1 MSEIRK
7 RKGEL
12 FVNFLQATREFNRR
26 CMSMNLSS
34 ETLRIYK
41 KCLNRLLDTCLKEEL
56 GDNESNILVEDIS
69 TSVLRLH
76 FANLLKE
83 LQPITVRIHYMCLHS
98 FFTFLYKEGDIKK
111 NNMEN
116 VDKPRVPNIELQAFT
131 HTQVDMLLNVFD
143 KNKFTG
149 YRNYC
154 LTCTLFSTGIRR
166 AEAINIKL
174 EDILWDI
181 KMIKIHGKGNKERKV
196 PISDTLYKVLEKYI
210 QRRKAHINKYSLSS
224 SPYLFINS
232 QNGMKF
238 NINTITAIY
247 NEIGR
252 NKHIKG
258 VKVSPHTFRHTFAKF
273 FLLNGGDVFTLQ
285 KILGHADI
293 TTTKKYV
300 NMNDK
305 DMRVQDDKYNPLECD
320 YWKY

>member
-1 MSEIRK
+1 
-7 RKGEL
+7 
-12 FVNFLQATREFNRR
+12 
-26 CMSMNLSS
+26 MSMNLSN
-34 ETLRIYK
+34 ETLGMYS

-56 GDNESNILVEDIS
+56 GKDGKTVIMEDIT

-76 FANLLKE
+76 FANLLNE

-98 FFTFLYKEGDIKK
+98 FFTFLYKEGGIKK
-111 NNMEN
+111 NSMEN

-166 AEAINIKL
+166 AEATNIKL

-196 PISDTLYKVLEKYI
+196 PISDTLYKVLAQYV
-210 QRRKAHINKYSLSS
+210 QRRKAYITEHSLPS
-224 SPYLFINS
+224 SPYLFISTNT
-232 QNGMKF
+232 GMKF
-238 NINTITAIY
+238 NIGTITYIY
-247 NEIGR
+247 NEIAR

-258 VKVSPHTFRHTFAKF
+258 VRVSPHTFRHTFAKF

-293 TTTKKYV
+293 TTTKQYV

-305 DMRVQDDKYNPLECD
+305 DIRVQNDKYNPLECD

>member
-1 MSEIRK
+1 M
-7 RKGEL
+7 
-12 FVNFLQATREFNRR
+12 NFLQATREFNRR

-34 ETLRIYK
+34 ETLRIYQ

-56 GDNESNILVEDIS
+56 GEDKHTVLIEDIS

-83 LQPITVRIHYMCLHS
+83 LKPITVRIHYMCLHS
-98 FFTFLYKEGDIKK
+98 FFTFLCKEGDIKR
-111 NNMEN
+111 NNMQN
-116 VDKPRVPNIELQAFT
+116 IDKPRVPNIEMQAFSRS
-131 HTQVDMLLNVFD
+131 QIDMLLNIFD
-143 KNKFTG
+143 KNTFIG

-166 AEAINIKL
+166 KEAINIKL

-196 PISDTLYKVLEKYI
+196 PISDTLYKVLTKYI
-210 QRRKAHINKYSLSS
+210 QRRKLHITECALAPSS
-224 SPYLFINS
+224 YLFINS
-232 QNGMKF
+232 RNGMKF
-238 NINTITAIY
+238 NIGTITSIY

-285 KILGHADI
+285 KILGHANI
-293 TTTKKYV
+293 TTTKQYV

-305 DMRVQDDKYNPLECD
+305 DIRVQNDKYNPLECD